1 MLKQELAIQYSQS
14 GRKEEALE
22 LLLGILRHD
31 LSFGEAKKIYL
42 DILATMA
49 GDAAASRYRRQLYTL
64 LY

>member
-1 MLKQELAIQYSQS
+1 MINKNGSMRNRLFLFCSFILLACFSVQAQV
-14 GRKEEALE
+14 
-22 LLLGILRHD
+22 
-31 LSFGEAKKIYL
+31 SFGEAKKIYL